1 MTEPSRTT
9 ASTGGPGGREPTT
22 GHYHFGLLF
31 TSAATATL
39 GAVVAALYGAGSG
52 SIVLSAAACQLSF
65 AAVCFWFAIHAAYG
79 RARIH
84 VPPATE
90 VAPKEPLLE
99 PVQPVH
105 QEPEPKPSLG
115 WGDEEEDEAEGGWG
129 DSPEEKAVEQR
140 EPWTREETDLARL
153 QHLFALGAATLAF
166 VLIPTIWVL
175 VQAFRG
181 DSTSFDTKNATA
193 MGVIALAA
201 SCLWLVLA
209 RTFAGTPKAELPE
222 NMPLAMAA
230 RESYWAGIVVAAA
243 AFGSLVWTPLQFY
256 FGIAMLFWVLAV
268 ALELVIRLLAMRFT
282 HGPEPTDF
290 ESPQHLSIREGM
302 FVRGNPVASVFATI
316 EAKFGVSFRSSWAI
330 RFVRMATIPT
340 VVVVLLMYWLMS
352 GLVIVGVDE
361 MGVRENFGKVSGEP
375 LKPGLHVKMPWPFGR
390 IVKYPVKRI
399 EKMPIGFELEHDE
412 PRAMLWT
419 EPHAAKEFHLAL
431 GDGDEAVAVNA
442 FLFYKIRE
450 DKEGFFDYVFGFQNA
465 DRIGEKNASVAALES
480 YAYRVLMEL
489 TRDKRLHSDLDEDDP
504 NAVPDVLSTDRT
516 VFAKTLQDS
525 LRKYAEEHRLGLEVV
540 DVALVNLHPPVDA
553 AAEYLEAIS
562 AEIDRGTFVLEAEG
576 EANSALLEAEA
587 EKSEM
592 VSKAQIYKSQRVSE
606 AQERQSQFER
616 MYQQASN
623 PALVKRQWYETL
635 ERVLLNKKLFL
646 VDGGVAGGQGET
658 IIDLRPIAAGDP
670 AIDGD

>member
-1 MTEPSRTT
+1 MTEPSKTT

-22 GHYHFGLLF
+22 GQYHFGLLF
-31 TSAATATL
+31 TAAATATVA
-39 GAVVAALYGAGSG
+39 AVVAAFYGVGSG
-52 SIVLSAAACQLSF
+52 SVALSAAACQLSF
-65 AAVCFWFAIHAAYG
+65 AAVCFWFAIHAAY
-79 RARIH
+79 ARTRVH
-84 VPPATE
+84 VPSPSVAAAEEPAT
-90 VAPKEPLLE
+90 E

-105 QEPEPKPSLG
+105 REPDASPSLG
-115 WGDEEEDEAEGGWG
+115 WGDEEVDEFESGWG
-129 DSPEEKAVEQR
+129 DSPEEKIIEQR
-140 EPWTREETDLARL
+140 EPWTREEADLARL
-153 QHLFALGAATLAF
+153 QHSFALGAATLVF

-175 VQAFRG
+175 LASFRT
-181 DSTSFDTKNATA
+181 DPTSFDTKIATA
-193 MGVIALAA
+193 LGVLALAA

-209 RTFAGTPKAELPE
+209 RTFAGTPKTELPE
-222 NMPLAMAA
+222 KMSLAMAA
-230 RESYWAGIVVAAA
+230 RESYWAGIVVAVA
-243 AFGSLVWTPLQFY
+243 AFGSLVWTPLQHY
-256 FGIAMLFWVLAV
+256 LGIAMLFWVLAV
-268 ALELVIRLLAMRFT
+268 GLELIIRLLAMRFAQ
-282 HGPEPTDF
+282 GPEPTEF

-330 RFVRMATIPT
+330 RFVRVATIPT
-340 VVVVLLMYWLMS
+340 IVAVLLMYWLMS

-375 LKPGLHVKMPWPFGR
+375 LGPGLHVKMPWPFGR

-399 EKMPIGFELEHDE
+399 DKMAIGFRVENDE
-412 PRAMLWT
+412 PRALLWT
-419 EPHAAKEFHLAL
+419 EPHAAEEFHLAL

-450 DKEGFFDYVFGFQNA
+450 DEEGFFDYVFGFQNA
-465 DRIGEKNASVAALES
+465 DGIGEENASVAALES

-489 TRDKRLHSDLDEDDP
+489 TRDKRLHSDLEEDDP
-504 NAVPDVLSTDRT
+504 DAVPDVLSTDRT
-516 VFAKTLQDS
+516 VFAKTLQES
-525 LRKYAEEHRLGLEVV
+525 LRQYAEKHRLGLEVV

-562 AEIDRGTFVLEAEG
+562 AEIDRGTYVLEAEG

-587 EKSEM
+587 EKSGV
-592 VSKAQIYKSQRVSE
+592 VSKAEIYKSQRVSE
-606 AQERQSQFER
+606 AQERKSQFER

-635 ERVLLNKKLFL
+635 ERVLSKKKLFL
-646 VDGGVAGGQGET
+646 IDGGVAGEQGET
-658 IIDLRPIAAGDP
+658 IIDLRPAVAGDP